1 MRIDSEADR
10 LIAEAM
16 EFGEY
21 GTKEDLVTAALK
33 EYIRQWKDLKD
44 NSPPTKRKLRTPPRQ
59 R

>member
-1 MRIDSEADR
+1 
-10 LIAEAM
+10 M

-33 EYIRQWKDLKD
+33 EYIRQCKDLKKF
-44 NSPPTKRKLRTPPRQ
+44 PTKERILRALPRQ

>member
-1 MRIDSEADR
+1 MRIDSETDR
-10 LIAEAM
+10 LIEEAM

-33 EYIRQWKDLKD
+33 EYIQQCKDVKD
-44 NSPPTKRKLRTPPRQ
+44 NPLPRERKRRTPPRQ

>member
-1 MRIDSEADR
+1 MRIDSETDR

-33 EYIRQWKDLKD
+33 EYIRHCKDLKD
-44 NSPPTKRKLRTPPRQ
+44 NSPPRKRKLRTPPRQ

>member
-1 MRIDSEADR
+1 MPIDPETDR
-10 LIAEAM
+10 LIEEAM

-21 GTKEDLVTAALK
+21 GTKEDLVTAAPQ

-44 NSPPTKRKLRTPPRQ
+44 NPAARKRKLRTPPRQ

>member
-1 MRIDSEADR
+1 MRIDSETAR
-10 LIAEAM
+10 LIEEAM

-33 EYIRQWKDLKD
+33 EYIQQCKDVTD
-44 NSPPTKRKLRTPPRQ
+44 RPPPMQRKLRAPPRQ

>member
-1 MRIDSEADR
+1 MRIDSETDR

-33 EYIRQWKDLKD
+33 EYIRHCKDLKD
-44 NSPPTKRKLRTPPRQ
+44 NPLPRERKLRKPPRQ

>member
-1 MRIDSEADR
+1 MRIDSETDR

-21 GTKEDLVTAALK
+21 GTKEDLVAAALK
-33 EYIRQWKDLKD
+33 EYIRQCKDLKD
-44 NSPPTKRKLRTPPRQ
+44 DFPPKERKLRKPPRQ

>member
-1 MRIDSEADR
+1 MRIDSDTDR

-16 EFGEY
+16 KFGEY

-33 EYIRQWKDLKD
+33 EYIRHCKDLKD
-44 NSPPTKRKLRTPPRQ
+44 DSPPGKRQRRKPPRQ